1 MIKNYINCNLIK
13 IKKEI
18 KIKKKR
24 LYSTIYSIIC
34 IYYIQYVLKMASSF
48 THLSDSK
55 SHPINLLEEITIS
68 KNWIFERPIEDE
80 IYIEVPTKYSNLI
93 IQVNWL
99 KNQSRIEI
107 RSFFYNKMDFSDN
120 VEIYKLLNLIN
131 NRINY
136 GHFIINENSFPTF
149 KNSIIIKDYK
159 SIKFDLLKEL
169 LNYAILESERF
180 FPILQLVLW
189 GGKKAEE
196 AILFFDFETEGNA

>member
-1 MIKNYINCNLIK
+1 M
-13 IKKEI
+13 
-18 KIKKKR
+18 
-24 LYSTIYSIIC
+24 TT
-34 IYYIQYVLKMASSF
+34 SF
-48 THLSDSK
+48 PDITDSK
-55 SHPINLLEEITIS
+55 FHPINQLEEIIIS

-93 IQVNWL
+93 IQVTWL

-107 RSFFYNKMDFSDN
+107 RSFFYNKMDFSN
-120 VEIYKLLNLIN
+120 NIEIYKLLNLIN

-136 GHFIINENSFPTF
+136 GHFIINEDSFPTF
-149 KNSIIIKDYK
+149 KNSIIVKDHK
-159 SIKFDLLKEL
+159 NIKFDLLKEV

-196 AILFFDFETEGNA
+196 AILFFDFKTEGKA